1 MNEPRHIPLDE
12 RRKILNEFMTSAF
25 EKAGTFLALVGGA
38 GYAGLFAIWG
48 WVSPHLEH
56 WETLTIAALLG
67 ASLLFFIVWQLFGQ
81 FVLAKQ
87 QMDFGHALAVEN
99 AEFDAA
105 YATYQQ
111 KERKRQIM
119 MRRIWVPALTLV
131 AIPGVLG
138 GVVLVAACVEHLI
151 CGA

>member
-1 MNEPRHIPLDE
+1 MNQPQPIPIEE
-12 RRKILNEFMTSAF
+12 RRKILEEMVSGAF

-48 WVSPHLEH
+48 WVSPHLQR

-67 ASLLFFIVWQLFGQ
+67 ASLLLFIVWQLFGQ

-87 QMDFGHALAVEN
+87 QMDFSYALSVEN
-99 AEFDAA
+99 VEFDAA
-105 YATYQQ
+105 YATWQQ
-111 KERKRQIM
+111 KNRKLQIM
-119 MRRIWVPALTLV
+119 VRRIWMPALTLIAV
-131 AIPGVLG
+131 PGVLG

-151 CGA
+151 CGD